1 MPLLVEDNGAALKTP
16 VQYLLLGAKAQ
27 DVEDLCSGRPGR
39 AAGTRPTSAT
49 QRQPQGQPAADPRVR
64 AASGAWDP
72 AANGRAA
79 RAHAHSLPGAPSAQT
94 QERTCW
100 TSAGLSGNSS
110 FASGVSSTRW
120 PETCGGCSSWRTR
133 PPATSSLRTAPDLTG
148 GRLVWQRERPRAPR
162 SHTLPEQPSRADGR
176 TQCSWASAGQPR
188 PALTLGPTPLT
199 RGLIPSSASR
209 GSGLAPPAWPG
220 CTEGNRLP
228 WGRWAPGSSC
238 QCLRTSF
245 FLGNWWGWVPRPG
258 SLNLCCYVFLLPDW
272 APWRFPVPF
281 GWGSRFP
288 PAPCL
293 GPAVWEQLTPVPSI
307 ELSSLPSFPGPQTPQ
322 PLPWRVSRLWHSR
335 VVGEEPV
342 SHLLP

>member
-16 VQYLLLGAKAQ
+16 VQYLLLGAEAQ

-39 AAGTRPTSAT
+39 APRTRPTSAT
-49 QRQPQGQPAADPRVR
+49 LRQPQGQPAADPRVR

-199 RGLIPSSASR
+199 RGLILKKAQRPPPPQHHGEVGWPHQPGQAAQKATGCPEGDEPLAPLVSALEPPSSWAT
-209 GSGLAPPAWPG
+209 GGAECHAPV
-220 CTEGNRLP
+220 L
-228 WGRWAPGSSC
+228 
-238 QCLRTSF
+238 
-245 FLGNWWGWVPRPG
+245 
-258 SLNLCCYVFLLPDW
+258 
-272 APWRFPVPF
+272 
-281 GWGSRFP
+281 
-288 PAPCL
+288 
-293 GPAVWEQLTPVPSI
+293 
-307 ELSSLPSFPGPQTPQ
+307 
-322 PLPWRVSRLWHSR
+322 
-335 VVGEEPV
+335 
-342 SHLLP
+342 

>member
-39 AAGTRPTSAT
+39 AAGIRPTSAT
-49 QRQPQGQPAADPRVR
+49 QRQPQGQPAADPRVE

-133 PPATSSLRTAPDLTG
+133 PPATSSLRKLPTWQVAGWFDNVSDPELHKVTPSLSSPAARMAVLSAREPQQGSRDLPSHWGPRPSHADSSPPQHHGEVGWPHQPGQAAQKATGCPEGDEPLAPLVSALEPPSSWATG
-148 GRLVWQRERPRAPR
+148 GAECHAPV
-162 SHTLPEQPSRADGR
+162 L
-176 TQCSWASAGQPR
+176 
-188 PALTLGPTPLT
+188 
-199 RGLIPSSASR
+199 
-209 GSGLAPPAWPG
+209 
-220 CTEGNRLP
+220 
-228 WGRWAPGSSC
+228 
-238 QCLRTSF
+238 
-245 FLGNWWGWVPRPG
+245 
-258 SLNLCCYVFLLPDW
+258 
-272 APWRFPVPF
+272 
-281 GWGSRFP
+281 
-288 PAPCL
+288 
-293 GPAVWEQLTPVPSI
+293 
-307 ELSSLPSFPGPQTPQ
+307 
-322 PLPWRVSRLWHSR
+322 
-335 VVGEEPV
+335 
-342 SHLLP
+342 